1 LISAIESLDACKCV
15 AQFIEKQL
23 TVEQWFVARAARAYV
38 A

>member
-23 TVEQWFVARAARAYV
+23 TVEQ
-38 A
+38 

>member
-23 TVEQWFVARAARAYV
+23 AVEQ
-38 A
+38 